1 MKKIVSFIKFLILM
15 FVLSMGIFF
24 SKSVFCSDQNE
35 IKNNSQHK
43 DYNLSPVIKKILP
56 SVVRVIT
63 DFNNLYH
70 GYCYDSSYQNKTD
83 ILSSSYSRFSKYN
96 NHILKNFLSTKKIN
110 PRIITNAKSSKLGSG
125 IIIDSE
131 KSYVITNYHVVSHAS
146 KIVVSLTNGKEY
158 VAKIVGTNRKFDL
171 ALLKLIDAKDLPS
184 VKISSSDNLNI
195 GDPVFAIGSPYNLKN
210 SVTLGIISYLERIV
224 NPKSIFD
231 NFIQTDAAINH
242 GNSGGPLF
250 NIKGELIGIN
260 TSMISS
266 SVESGNIGLGFS
278 IPSNSVI
285 RFVKN
290 ILKYGKINFGHLGMS
305 VSTLSKSSIDELK
318 LPLKKSAVVVNV
330 VNKNSAA
337 EISGIKVGDIIT
349 SADNQDI
356 EDSYSLR
363 RILTNYSADDTI
375 ALKIFRNDSYY
386 DISPELKSYTP
397 NFVYSGSLHYKLQG
411 AVISTYD
418 RDKLLKDI
426 ENKKIGKFYL
436 PDAQGVRI
444 NRLLDKSFVKR
455 SGLLKNDI
463 IVEVNMK
470 PVKDLKTLKEA
481 LSINKNVILLKI
493 IRYNKLFFKVL

>member
-1 MKKIVSFIKFLILM
+1 MKKIASFIKFLFLIS
-15 FVLSMGIFF
+15 VVSIGIFF
-24 SKSVFCSDQNE
+24 SKSVFCSDKNE
-35 IKNNSQHK
+35 VKNNSQHK

-63 DFNNLYH
+63 DFSNFYH
-70 GYCYDSSYQNKTD
+70 GYCYDSSYQHKTD
-83 ILSSSYSRFSKYN
+83 ILSSSCTRFSKYN
-96 NHILKNFLSTKKIN
+96 DHILKNLMSIKKVN
-110 PRIITNAKSSKLGSG
+110 PTIITNAQSSKLGSG

-131 KSYVITNYHVVSHAS
+131 KSYVITNYHVISHAS
-146 KIVVSLTNGKEY
+146 KIVVSLTDGKEY
-158 VAKIVGTNRKFDL
+158 EAKIIGKNRKFDL
-171 ALLKLIDAKDLPS
+171 ALLQLINAKDLPS
-184 VKISSSDNLNI
+184 IKISSSDNLNV

-224 NPKSIFD
+224 NSRSIFD

-290 ILKYGKINFGHLGMS
+290 ILKYGKINFGRLGIS

-318 LPLKKSAVVVNV
+318 LPLKKSAVVVNF

-337 EISGIKVGDIIT
+337 EISGIKVGDIIV
-349 SADNQDI
+349 SADNKDI

-363 RILTNYSADDTI
+363 RILINYSADDTL
-375 ALKIFRNDSYY
+375 ALKIFRDDSYY
-386 DISPELKSYTP
+386 DISLELKSYNP
-397 NFVYSGSLHYKLQG
+397 DSVYSGSLHYKLQG
-411 AVISTYD
+411 AVVSTYN
-418 RDKLLKDI
+418 REKLLKDI
-426 ENKKIGKFYL
+426 ENKKIEKFYL
-436 PDAQGVRI
+436 PDVEGVRI
-444 NRLLDKSFVKR
+444 NRLLEKSFIKR
-455 SGLLKNDI
+455 AGLLKNDI
-463 IVEVNMK
+463 IVEANMK
-470 PVKDLKTLKEA
+470 PVKDIKTLKEA
-481 LSINKNVILLKI
+481 LSTNENIIVLKI
-493 IRYNKLFFKVL
+493 IRYNKLLFKII